1 VVDLALVES
10 QLLTLKDVAIGAA
23 GLAGPAGNDSIE
35 TTGLELLLD
44 RALDLASGGK
54 ASSLLLLDRLA
65 LLDLLN
71 GLALLHLATTA
82 ERLAVV
88 RLIPLTEGRGI
99 DLDNGRLGEGV
110 GADKLV
116 VGRVV
121 YPAMSAKTQTPRF
134 VQLTG
139 DDNDTG
145 LAGDALG
152 GPRKVAGVETQSAV
166 LVVTAAGADGVDALG
181 TDTGVRGLAARLEGS
196 LLPCHAVRKIKDL
209 PKRDTGSE
217 REGSVPAAVPPERNV
232 GRHLPSG
239 PSSIVLF
246 RGGGHTVVTAD
257 TPKLANER
265 DEVKE
270 CQAAR
275 EGRTCARLAPVW
287 ERLCRESLE
296 IPILSESEA
305 QS

>member
-1 VVDLALVES
+1 MHKRMCHV
-10 QLLTLKDVAIGAA
+10 
-23 GLAGPAGNDSIE
+23 
-35 TTGLELLLD
+35 
-44 RALDLASGGK
+44 
-54 ASSLLLLDRLA
+54 
-65 LLDLLN
+65 
-71 GLALLHLATTA
+71 
-82 ERLAVV
+82 
-88 RLIPLTEGRGI
+88 
-99 DLDNGRLGEGV
+99 
-110 GADKLV
+110 
-116 VGRVV
+116 
-121 YPAMSAKTQTPRF
+121 PRI

-139 DDNDTG
+139 DDDDTG

-152 GPRKVAGVETQSAV
+152 GPRKVTGVETQSAV

-181 TDTGVRGLAARLEGS
+181 TDTGVRRLAARLEGS

-217 REGSVPAAVPPERNV
+217 REGSVSAVVPPERNV
-232 GRHLPSG
+232 DRHLPSG

-296 IPILSESEA
+296 IPILSESSA
-305 QS
+305 